1 MMQPPFFI
9 IGAQRSGTTLLRL
22 LLNAHPEV
30 AIPEEGTFWMPLLRK
45 RQRDISRR
53 LCGWELKRCI
63 EYIERNRQFQ
73 LWGIEPG
80 EVSGR
85 ILKKDQTTLSEL
97 MHALYGVY
105 ARKYHKRLWGD
116 KTPSFFRMISVL
128 RGLFPEARF
137 IHIIRDGRDVYL
149 SVRQNDPSKGNIAV
163 TALEWSYKV
172 SKAKKEL
179 SFVDQNHVL
188 ELKYEDLTNETA
200 DELKKICSFLQ
211 LDYEPNMLN
220 FWRTSRDFLGS
231 SHSQLISKPIT
242 RISVNRWQRELTSKE
257 LNCFE
262 TIAGSM
268 LDSLGYRLSQE
279 KSRSLNSTPTA
290 LLKLSCGLPMRAT
303 RVLLTAL
310 LLNVSARFGLTT
322 SAAGGSN

>member
-22 LLNAHPEV
+22 LLNAHPEI

-45 RQRDISRR
+45 CKDDISRR
-53 LCGWELKRCI
+53 FSGSELKRCM
-63 EYIERNRQFQ
+63 EYLERNKQFQ
-73 LWGIEPG
+73 LWGIAPS
-80 EVSGR
+80 EVFGQIQKQGGCS
-85 ILKKDQTTLSEL
+85 LAEMMHEL
-97 MHALYGVY
+97 YKVHATQYD
-105 ARKYHKRLWGD
+105 KRLWGD

-128 RGLFPEARF
+128 KGLFPDARF

-149 SVRQNDPSKGNIAV
+149 SWRQIDPSKRNIAV

-172 SKAKKEL
+172 SRARKEL
-179 SFVDQNHVL
+179 SFVDRNNVL

-211 LDYEPNMLN
+211 VDYDANMLN

-231 SHSQLISKPIT
+231 SHSRLISKPIT

-262 TIAGSM
+262 YIAGSM
-268 LDSLGYRLSQE
+268 LESLGYRLSQE
-279 KSRSLNSTPTA
+279 KSRSLSPTPTA
-290 LLKLSCGLPMRAT
+290 LLKLSYGLPMRAT

-322 SAAGGSN
+322 SAAGGG